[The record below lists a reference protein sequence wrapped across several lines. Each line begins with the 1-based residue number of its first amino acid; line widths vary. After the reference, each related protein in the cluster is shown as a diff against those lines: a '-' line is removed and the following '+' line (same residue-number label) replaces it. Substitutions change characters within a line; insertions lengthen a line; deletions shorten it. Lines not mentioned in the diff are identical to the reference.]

1 MNIFTA
7 YIAKVGSDIY
17 TASIGV
23 LCLLLILCFF
33 ITIYVINI
41 RKQVSEINRRLNK
54 LMALIEIKEEK
65 KAIEDKK
72 KLKLDDNDLE
82 KLKSIGVGME

>member
-1 MNIFTA
+1 MDNFAAFIA
-7 YIAKVGSDIY
+7 YVGSGIYIA
-17 TASIGV
+17 AIGA
-23 LCLLLILCFF
+23 LCFLLILCFF
-33 ITIYVINI
+33 ITIYVLNI

-54 LMALIEIKEEK
+54 LMALIEKKEEEK
-65 KAIEDKK
+65 KIEDKK